1 MNPTAL
7 LSTFITLGLVLPS
20 AGKLKM
26 KMILSKILNY
36 SFLDFF
42 TAPVGFRDKIR
53 GLYNKSLDI
62 LNKVKF

>member
-20 AGKLKM
+20 AGKL

-62 LNKVKF
+62 LNKVNF